1 MDMAARQGKK
11 KVSKGH
17 STVLSAEMMTH
28 TREKNEPMIQLG
40 KFFFN
45 LAQLVFGG
53 IILTY
58 LLEDKQDKALIMLLA
73 VSAIILFLILGWL
86 LIKRGNIIK

>member
-1 MDMAARQGKK
+1 MASKQSKK
-11 KVSKGH
+11 KIPKSPPSVQ
-17 STVLSAEMMTH
+17 TTDVTIH

-58 LLEDKQDKALIMLLA
+58 LLEDKQDKAIIMLLA
-73 VSAIILFLILGWL
+73 ISAIILFLILGWL
-86 LIKRGNIIK
+86 LVKRGNIIK

>member
-1 MDMAARQGKK
+1 
-11 KVSKGH
+11 
-17 STVLSAEMMTH
+17 
-28 TREKNEPMIQLG
+28 MIQLG

-58 LLEDKQDKALIMLLA
+58 LLEDKQDKAIIMLLA
-73 VSAIILFLILGWL
+73 ISAIILFLILGWL
-86 LIKRGNIIK
+86 LVKRGNIIK